1 MTAMKKSIISV
12 FIICPFVFSCDL
24 LDTKYDMDITTD
36 MVESDYTKVAQIG
49 QSVYAYVKSGL
60 WELDGNL
67 AAARSDEAVQTTPGL
82 TVSLYNNGS
91 WDDLTNPENY
101 LYDEFYKGIRN
112 ANYFLEYSVNY
123 KELLRVNRDTISDGG
138 TEYRRDIDNI
148 RWMRA
153 EARVARAYYY
163 FELQKRWGGVPLIT
177 ETLEENEFVPKSG
190 YDRITDYIVTEID
203 ESLDSLRL
211 TWNSYGNVEGDKTRD
226 GRFTTGAALAL
237 KSRALLYA
245 ASPLNNPENDREKWK
260 DAANAAYEVIALNQ
274 YSLDNSYGNL
284 FIGAAALSSPEIIMA
299 YRHSPENTQEKNNY
313 PIGTPGGNS
322 GITPSENLVSAYEY
336 AGTPDPSD
344 RYANLD
350 PRFYETIVYN
360 GSEWN
365 GRIID
370 MSASGQDSYL
380 NNQASKTGYY
390 LKKFLAPNLYL
401 QQDDMERHLW
411 PIFRYAEILLN
422 YAEAMNEAFGP
433 DGLNGKALSAKD
445 ALNMVRQR
453 PGVNMPPVTTSDK
466 DEFRTAVRHERQIE
480 LAFEGHR
487 YWDLIRWEEGDA
499 LAADITGVRVANDSA
514 PYIYDEI
521 TVEQRVFTAPKM
533 YRYPFPYYEV
543 QRSGGVLEQNPG
555 W

>member
-237 KSRALLYA
+237 KSRALL
-245 ASPLNNPENDREKWK
+245 
-260 DAANAAYEVIALNQ
+260 
-274 YSLDNSYGNL
+274 
-284 FIGAAALSSPEIIMA
+284 
-299 YRHSPENTQEKNNY
+299 
-313 PIGTPGGNS
+313 
-322 GITPSENLVSAYEY
+322 
-336 AGTPDPSD
+336 
-344 RYANLD
+344 
-350 PRFYETIVYN
+350 
-360 GSEWN
+360 
-365 GRIID
+365 
-370 MSASGQDSYL
+370 
-380 NNQASKTGYY
+380 
-390 LKKFLAPNLYL
+390 
-401 QQDDMERHLW
+401 
-411 PIFRYAEILLN
+411 
-422 YAEAMNEAFGP
+422 
-433 DGLNGKALSAKD
+433 
-445 ALNMVRQR
+445 
-453 PGVNMPPVTTSDK
+453 
-466 DEFRTAVRHERQIE
+466 
-480 LAFEGHR
+480 
-487 YWDLIRWEEGDA
+487 
-499 LAADITGVRVANDSA
+499 
-514 PYIYDEI
+514 
-521 TVEQRVFTAPKM
+521 
-533 YRYPFPYYEV
+533 
-543 QRSGGVLEQNPG
+543 
-555 W
+555 